1 MQSVYFLPT
10 ERSVVEGEELSLTVI
25 HDDYSLW
32 YGLQTDRYLHLV
44 SSSAAVGSTLHSSN
58 HCFVTVSPVRI
69 EWNAFICH

>member
-32 YGLQTDRYLHLV
+32 YGLQTDRYSPLV
-44 SSSAAVGSTLHSSN
+44 PSSAVGQRCIPLT
-58 HCFVTVSPVRI
+58 TVLSPSLQ
-69 EWNAFICH
+69 